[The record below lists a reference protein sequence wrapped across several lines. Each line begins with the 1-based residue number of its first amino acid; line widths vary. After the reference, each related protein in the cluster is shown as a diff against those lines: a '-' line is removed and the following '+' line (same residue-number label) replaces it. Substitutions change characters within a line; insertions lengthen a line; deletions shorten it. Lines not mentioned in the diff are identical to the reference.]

1 MGGMILEEF
10 PAPFP
15 LTCGTT
21 WHDLRQTLS
30 QHSDA
35 TRDIGVAAQRHGTG
49 PARVGA
55 WCGNSVI
62 FATGNGGEPPNTLH
76 QCLLGMEICE
86 SHFGGYQDF
95 DPSLLND
102 EKF

>member
-1 MGGMILEEF
+1 MIFTAQF
-10 PAPFP
+10 PSRFQPVTDF
-15 LTCGTT
+15 G
-21 WHDLRQTLS
+21 HGRDRQTLS

-49 PARVGA
+49 LARVGS